1 MRIRS
6 GDVELREFEP
16 ALTGVLYE
24 VRNHAS
30 VREHLRSTQAISR
43 ADHERWVQDNLVRE
57 RRLRLFLVYVAQA
70 ARGLA
75 LLRNFSGASAEV
87 GVMMVE
93 ARRHRLAA
101 YKATHLIGYYAFEV
115 LGLERL
121 LSYVPRH
128 NAHALAFNEACG
140 LERTGHDSDAYFELV
155 LTRERSR
162 NHPVHRRFRS
172 RYPIAVG

>member
-6 GDVELREFEP
+6 GELELREFEP
-16 ALTGVLYE
+16 ALSGALYA
-24 VRNHAS
+24 VRNHPS
-30 VREHLRSTQAISR
+30 VRQHLRSAQPIAR
-43 ADHERWVQDNLVRE
+43 PEHERWVDENLVRE
-57 RRLRLFLVYVAQA
+57 RRLRLFLVHLAGA

-75 LLRNFSGASAEV
+75 LLRNFSGASAEI

-101 YKATHLIGYYAFEV
+101 YKASHLIGHFGFEV

-128 NAHALAFNEACG
+128 NRHALAFNEACG
-140 LERTGHDSDAYFELV
+140 FERTGDDSEAYFALA
-155 LTRERSR
+155 LARERWRS
-162 NHPVHRRFRS
+162 HPVHRRFRA
-172 RYPIAVG
+172 RYPIVVD

>member
-1 MRIRS
+1 MLIRS
-6 GDVELREFEP
+6 GEVELRGFEP

-24 VRNHAS
+24 IRNHPS
-30 VREHLRSTQAISR
+30 VRQHLRSTQAISR

-57 RRLRLFLVYVAQA
+57 RRVHLFLVFASGA

-75 LLRNFSGASAEV
+75 LLRNFSAASAEI

-101 YKATHLIGYYAFEV
+101 YKAAHLIGYYGFEV

-128 NAHALAFNEACG
+128 NRHALAFNLACG
-140 LERTGHDSDAYFELV
+140 LERTGNDSEAYFELA
-155 LTRERSR
+155 LTRNRAHS
-162 NHPVHRRFRS
+162 HPVHGRFLA
-172 RYPIAVG
+172 RYPISVA